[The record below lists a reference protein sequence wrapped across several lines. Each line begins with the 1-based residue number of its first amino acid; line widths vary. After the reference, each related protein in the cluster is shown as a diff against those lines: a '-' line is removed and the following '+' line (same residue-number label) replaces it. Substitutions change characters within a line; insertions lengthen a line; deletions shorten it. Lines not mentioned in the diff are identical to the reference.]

1 MKAIL
6 IKIIL
11 ALTAI
16 AAATPPAAA
25 SRDPATGGP
34 GRTPLMTAV
43 VQEDTAAVERLLAAG
58 ARADGIDDL
67 SRTALHLAVTGALAI
82 TERLIAAGANVD
94 ARDAGGISVLMRAAG
109 EGRSLLVDRLLE
121 AGARLDFKD
130 YQCRTAADWAGRR
143 GHGEL
148 ARRLAVPTG
157 PEAAPTTPAGPYD
170 FAEDVFADVS
180 FPEWFKTSFLD
191 LDVDLQEA
199 LDAGK
204 QGILV
209 FISTRRC
216 SYCKAFFDKSL
227 HQPDIRRRVAH
238 NFDVIGLEI
247 FDDTMMTAVDGT
259 RYRVKEFVTVMKA
272 SLTPT
277 LIFYGEGGTQLL
289 RIVGY
294 YPPDRFRRVLDYLE
308 GGHYGETSLRDFMA
322 TSPAGPDGLPQ
333 DELFADP
340 PHILDRR
347 AMASDRPL
355 MVVFEEP
362 ACEPCARFHRRV
374 LADPSIRR
382 LLEAY
387 EVRRLNIADPGV
399 RVITPTGER
408 TDAPG
413 WYRDLGLA
421 YTPAVVLFDNAG
433 REAMRIDS
441 ETLRYRME
449 GSLQLVLGNAH
460 HDDAQL
466 QRWRRARAIEA
477 SQAQEPRG
485 NPDKSSLP

>member
-1 MKAIL
+1 MKAMRIGFIL
-6 IKIIL
+6 VL
-11 ALTAI
+11 PAI
-16 AAATPPAAA
+16 AAMTAPAPAPGAPPDGD
-25 SRDPATGGP
+25 RGQ
-34 GRTPLMTAV
+34 TPLMTAV
-43 VQEDTAAVERLLAAG
+43 ARQDSAAVARLLAAG
-58 ARADGIDDL
+58 AHPDGIDDL
-67 SRTALHLAVTGALAI
+67 SRTALHLAATGPLTL
-82 TERLIAAGANVD
+82 TERLIAAGADVN

-109 EGRSLLVDRLLE
+109 EGRQPLVERLLE
-121 AGARLDFKD
+121 AGARLDLKD
-130 YQCRTAADWAGRR
+130 YQGATAADWAERR
-143 GHGEL
+143 GHGKL
-148 ARRLAVPTG
+148 ARRLAVPAESTAPPAPPTG
-157 PEAAPTTPAGPYD
+157 PHD
-170 FAEDVFADVS
+170 FAEDVFADVE
-180 FPEWFKTSFLD
+180 FPDWFKTGFLD

-216 SYCKAFFDKSL
+216 SYCKAFLDQSL
-227 HQPDIRRRVAH
+227 NRPDIRRRVAD

-259 RYRVKEFVTVMKA
+259 RYRVKDFVTVMNA

-277 LIFYGEGGTQLL
+277 LIFYGEGGAPLL

-308 GGHYGETSLRDFMA
+308 GGHYRESSLRSFMSA
-322 TSPAGPDGLPQ
+322 SGTADTPAGSDGLPR

-347 AMASDRPL
+347 ATASERPL
-355 MVVFEEP
+355 MVLFEEP
-362 ACEPCARFHRRV
+362 ACEACGRFHRRV
-374 LADPSIRR
+374 LGDPSIRR
-382 LLEAY
+382 LLEYY
-387 EVRRLNIADPGV
+387 EVRRLNIADPEV
-399 RVITPTGER
+399 RVITPAGGR
-408 TDAPG
+408 MSAAR

-421 YTPAVVLFDNAG
+421 YTPAVVLFDTSG

-460 HDDAQL
+460 RDDAQL
-466 QRWRRARAIEA
+466 QRWRRDRAIEA
-477 SQAQEPRG
+477 LQTRAP
-485 NPDKSSLP
+485 